1 MFCIGER
8 KLRLS
13 RALESQTQQSA
24 TVQRRLQQQLTL
36 KEEALEN
43 EVRDHSETRA
53 ALRRA
58 QQALDEARE
67 ESHVLRESQGAAEGD
82 HHWRVSHDEVVIN
95 HGVMLGTGAWGYVA
109 EGEFRGKRVAVKCLH
124 TEIVT
129 SQTLQRVQREI
140 HTMAGIRHPNIVL
153 FVAAVLDNRGPPL
166 IISELLDTNLRSAY
180 QNHLLRDTD
189 TKLEILHGVAC
200 ALNYLHKLREPII
213 HRDLSSPNVLLRA
226 ARNDKWIQKLSDY
239 GSANLARCSQTLGE
253 GAIIYSAPETYPQS
267 PLTPNSL
274 PQTTKIDVYS
284 FGVLTGELL
293 TEQFPNPASLPS
305 TLDSV
310 GAKWPVLHT
319 LMVSCT
325 KRDPLLRLDMD
336 TIIRSYIQ
344 PLLAPT
350 AIAHST

>member
-1 MFCIGER
+1 
-8 KLRLS
+8 
-13 RALESQTQQSA
+13 
-24 TVQRRLQQQLTL
+24 
-36 KEEALEN
+36 
-43 EVRDHSETRA
+43 
-53 ALRRA
+53 
-58 QQALDEARE
+58 
-67 ESHVLRESQGAAEGD
+67 
-82 HHWRVSHDEVVIN
+82 
-95 HGVMLGTGAWGYVA
+95 
-109 EGEFRGKRVAVKCLH
+109 
-124 TEIVT
+124 
-129 SQTLQRVQREI
+129 
-140 HTMAGIRHPNIVL
+140 MAGIRHPNIVL

-226 ARNDKWIQKLSDY
+226 ARNNKWIPKLSDF
-239 GSANLARCSQTLGE
+239 GSVNLARCSQTLGE

-274 PQTTKIDVYS
+274 PQTTKIDMYS

-305 TLDSV
+305 TLVSV

-325 KRDPLLRLDMD
+325 KHDPLLRLDMD